1 MTDKI
6 SKPKKLRKL
15 DNTNSKSL
23 PNEVIQIL
31 SLKEFSDD
39 IDFFMKKYDRVFRG
53 LIEK

>member
-6 SKPKKLRKL
+6 SKSKNLRKL

-39 IDFFMKKYDRVFRG
+39 IDFFINKYDNVFRG